1 MERKQFLAAFGL
13 AGAALTAGA
22 IASSASETTTMT
34 ATTGNT
40 ACGPHPLPSG
50 ASPRPHVPHAR
61 PSSIDSAYRRV
72 ERIIEQLSKD
82 PNDYGGYKSKA
93 LAELGQ
99 AYSDLQQ
106 AVAFEQAH
114 PSSTSMPL

>member
-22 IASSASETTTMT
+22 IASAASDTT
-34 ATTGNT
+34 TTGNT
-40 ACGPHPLPSG
+40 ACGPHPMPSG

-99 AYSDLQQ
+99 AYTDLQQ